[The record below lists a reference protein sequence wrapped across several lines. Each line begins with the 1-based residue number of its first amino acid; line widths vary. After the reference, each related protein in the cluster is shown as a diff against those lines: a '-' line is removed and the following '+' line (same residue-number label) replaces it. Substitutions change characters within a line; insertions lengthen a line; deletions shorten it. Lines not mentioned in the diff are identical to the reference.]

1 MVLCAAEAT
10 TKGYCVIQLGTG
22 CAVSSPAGA
31 DHNPVGVPGAKPLKA
46 PRILHLMVPTSGK
59 KASWF
64 PVYCVQDHRKIHPVQ
79 KTMKEGKFKR
89 GEGTENRNSFSSFLG
104 PSFTEEFHSFLLEF
118 LDSDGYPS
126 FH

>member
-10 TKGYCVIQLGTG
+10 TKGYCIIQLGTG

-31 DHNPVGVPGAKPLKA
+31 DHNPVVVPGAKPLKA

-59 KASWF
+59 KAPWF

-79 KTMKEGKFKR
+79 KTVKR
-89 GEGTENRNSFSSFLG
+89 RQIL
-104 PSFTEEFHSFLLEF
+104 FTEEKVQKISTLFLHSWVPVLLKNF
-118 LDSDGYPS
+118 TP
-126 FH
+126 FC